1 MNIDRTLVKQAGFY
15 FISFIGLGL
24 PGSYMQTYL
33 QSLGYSVVQRGI
45 VISCSALCTIAF
57 QFFAGYLCD
66 KFSTNKKVYNALIL
80 ITIVCVFILY
90 QIENSSFLLC
100 VLFASLISGIVRTA
114 NAIQDAW
121 TLEVNE
127 GMRSNYGAIRAFG
140 AIGWMIGSPLGAFVI
155 QNYGYKNLGWVFTVL
170 ALMNFAYTFF
180 IQDAQK
186 AKKSTPTSIKDI
198 GELFQSKDYLRIV
211 CILFLINLIASADTY
226 TTVEKM
232 MMLGASEVTIGLR
245 WSIQA
250 MVELPLFFAGAY
262 LLRKFVD
269 INLLLF
275 GISMYI
281 LRFIGYSLAQTTNTM
296 ILVTCLQCV
305 TFPLIMISSKVLIA
319 KSTPTTMKSS
329 GQTIAVAIAEGI
341 PMLITPLLSSVLISI
356 SSVDSTLFI
365 FALIGILPFILGLMT
380 RKQMMKK

>member
-1 MNIDRTLVKQAGFY
+1 MKIDRTLVKQAGFY

-33 QSLGYSVVQRGI
+33 QNLGYSVVQRGI

-66 KFSTNKKVYNALIL
+66 KFRTNKKVYNALIL
-80 ITIVCVFILY
+80 VTIVCVFVLY

-121 TLEVNE
+121 TLEVNDS
-127 GMRSNYGAIRAFG
+127 MRSNYGAIRAFG
-140 AIGWMIGSPLGAFVI
+140 AMGWMIGSPLGAFVI
-155 QNYGYKNLGWVFTVL
+155 ERYGYKNLGWVFTLL

-186 AKKSTPTSIKDI
+186 PKRSTPTTLKNL
-198 GELFQSKDYLRIV
+198 GELFKSKDFVRIV
-211 CILFLINLIASADTY
+211 CILFMINLIASADTY

-232 MMLGASEVTIGLR
+232 MMLGASEVTIGFR

-250 MVELPLFFAGAY
+250 MVELPLFFAGAF
-262 LLRKFVD
+262 LLRKFLDV
-269 INLLLF
+269 NLLLF
-275 GISMYI
+275 GIAMYI
-281 LRFIGYSLAQTTNTM
+281 LRFIGYSLAQTTNMM
-296 ILVTCLQCV
+296 IIVTLLQCV

-319 KSTPTTMKSS
+319 KSTPATMKSS
-329 GQTIAVAIAEGI
+329 GQTIASSIAEGI
-341 PMLITPLLSSVLISI
+341 PMLITPLLSSLLISI
-356 SSVDSTLFI
+356 SSVDTTLFV
-365 FALIGILPFILGLMT
+365 FAMIGIIPFLLGLSFKRNMN
-380 RKQMMKK
+380 